1 MRASLHYCT
10 RSNGISLTLSPPF
23 INLVLASWSGD
34 TDVSAPSRASVR
46 PLERTRT
53 AASVAV
59 CRRLAAAQL
68 ASTLTH
74 ATLPSAYTHTAGPKA
89 FPAGR
94 LYFLLER
101 TRGYFSSHTGYFLL
115 FR

>member
-59 CRRLAAAQL
+59 ARKPMHGHSNSGAHVRV
-68 ASTLTH
+68 
-74 ATLPSAYTHTAGPKA
+74 
-89 FPAGR
+89 
-94 LYFLLER
+94 LLLLL
-101 TRGYFSSHTGYFLL
+101 SS
-115 FR
+115 